1 MIRHL
6 DLTLK
11 TMLTGEAD
19 PGSELKKANISFSIP
34 DENWQKTGNTLEL
47 DVYLYDIRENQELR
61 ANEPDIVRSPDG
73 KITQKMHPRRI
84 DCSYFITAW
93 NKAPVSGGEDKEFQ
107 EHRLLTQALYV
118 LMRNP
123 FIPPV
128 YLKGA
133 LKGQEDGIPILAAQ
147 KSHLNDP
154 MDFWNTLGT
163 PVKPGIDCIVT
174 IPLDLKKSVTGA
186 MVISKVT
193 EYRQEEG
200 EEPEVPKKI
209 VQVGGRIM
217 NSADPTKGIAGVTV
231 LIDEL
236 KLTDVTDAGGYYTFD
251 NLSPG
256 KYTFK
261 VIREGV
267 EVKNVKL
274 DVPNADNKNYDF
286 KLTI

>member
-1 MIRHL
+1 
-6 DLTLK
+6 
-11 TMLTGEAD
+11 MLTGEAD
-19 PGSELKKANISFSIP
+19 PGSELKQANISFSIP
-34 DENWQKTGNTLEL
+34 DEKWQKTGNSLEL
-47 DVYLYDIRENQELR
+47 NAYLYDIRENQELR
-61 ANEPDIVRSPDG
+61 SNEPEVMRTPDG
-73 KITQKMHPRRI
+73 KVTQKMHPRRI

-93 NKAPVSGGEDKEFQ
+93 NKAPVSSGEDKEFQ

-118 LMRNP
+118 LMRTP
-123 FIPPV
+123 FIPEV
-128 YLKGA
+128 YLKGT
-133 LKGQEDGIPILAAQ
+133 LKNQAERIPILAAQ

-193 EYRQEEG
+193 KYRHEED
-200 EEPEVPKKI
+200 PEIQRKV

-217 NSADPTKGIAGVTV
+217 NSAAPFNGIAGVTII
-231 LIDEL
+231 IDEL
-236 KLTDVTDAGGYYTFD
+236 KLTEVTDPDGYYTFD

-267 EVKNVKL
+267 EVKKVKL

>member
-1 MIRHL
+1 M
-6 DLTLK
+6 
-11 TMLTGEAD
+11 
-19 PGSELKKANISFSIP
+19 
-34 DENWQKTGNTLEL
+34 
-47 DVYLYDIRENQELR
+47 YLYDIRENQELR
-61 ANEPDIVRSPDG
+61 SNEPEIVRTPDG
-73 KITQKMHPRRI
+73 KITQTMHPRRI

-93 NKAPVSGGEDKEFQ
+93 NKAPVAGEDKEFQ

-118 LMRNP
+118 LMRKP
-123 FIPPV
+123 YIPEA
-128 YLKGA
+128 YLKGT
-133 LKGQEDGIPILAAQ
+133 LKNQEDGISVLVAQ

-193 EYRQEEG
+193 EYRQEEDPG
-200 EEPEVPKKI
+200 IQRKV

-217 NSADPTKGIAGVTV
+217 NSADPSKGIEGVTV
-231 LIDEL
+231 MIDEL
-236 KLTDVTDAGGYYTFD
+236 KLTEVTDPDGYYTFD

-256 KYTFK
+256 QYTFK
-261 VIREGV
+261 VIRAGV
-267 EVKNVKL
+267 EVKKVKL

>member
-11 TMLTGEAD
+11 AMLTGEAD

-34 DENWQKTGNTLEL
+34 DEKWQKTGNTLEL

-61 ANEPDIVRSPDG
+61 SNEPEIQRTSDG

-93 NKAPVSGGEDKEFQ
+93 NKAPAAGEDKEFQ

-123 FIPPV
+123 FIPPL

-133 LKGQEDGIPILAAQ
+133 LKNQEDGIPVLAAQ

-193 EYRQEEG
+193 EYRQEED
-200 EEPEVPKKI
+200 PEIQRKV
-209 VQVGGRIM
+209 VQVGGRIID
-217 NSADPTKGIAGVTV
+217 NADPSKGIAGVTV
-231 LIDEL
+231 MIDEL
-236 KLTDVTDAGGYYTFD
+236 KLTDLTDPDGYYTFD

-256 KYTFK
+256 KYTFT

-267 EVKNVKL
+267 EVKKVKL

-286 KLTI
+286 KLTT

>member
-6 DLTLK
+6 DVTLK
-11 TMLTGEAD
+11 AMLTGEAD

-34 DENWQKTGNTLEL
+34 DDKWQNTGNTLEL

-61 ANEPDIVRSPDG
+61 NNEPEIVRTPDG
-73 KITQKMHPRRI
+73 KVTQKMHPRRI

-118 LMRNP
+118 LMRTP

-133 LKGQEDGIPILAAQ
+133 LKNQEDGIPVLAAQ

-163 PVKPGIDCIVT
+163 PVKPGIDCIIT

-200 EEPEVPKKI
+200 ENPGIQRKVI
-209 VQVGGRIM
+209 QVGGRIM
-217 NSADPTKGIAGVTV
+217 NSAAPSNGIAGVSV
-231 LIDEL
+231 MIDEL
-236 KLTDVTDAGGYYTFD
+236 KLTDVTDPEGYYTFD
-251 NLSPG
+251 NLTPG

-261 VIREGV
+261 VIRGGV

>member
-1 MIRHL
+1 
-6 DLTLK
+6 
-11 TMLTGEAD
+11 MLTGEAD

-34 DENWQKTGNTLEL
+34 DEKWQKTGNTLEL
-47 DVYLYDIRENQELR
+47 NVYLYDIRENQELR
-61 ANEPDIVRSPDG
+61 NNEPEVVRTPDG

-133 LKGQEDGIPILAAQ
+133 LKSHEDGIPVLAAQ

-154 MDFWNTLGT
+154 MDFWNTLGA
-163 PVKPGIDCIVT
+163 PVKPGVDCIVT
-174 IPLDLKKSVTGA
+174 LPLDLKKAVTGA

-193 EYRQEEG
+193 EYRQEED
-200 EEPEVPKKI
+200 PEIQRKV

-217 NSADPTKGIAGVTV
+217 DSADPSKGIAGVTV
-231 LIDEL
+231 IIEEL
-236 KLTDVTDAGGYYTFD
+236 KLSDVTDADGYYTFD

-261 VIREGV
+261 VIRESV
-267 EVKNVKL
+267 EVKKVKL
-274 DVPNADNKNYDF
+274 DVPNVDNKNYDF